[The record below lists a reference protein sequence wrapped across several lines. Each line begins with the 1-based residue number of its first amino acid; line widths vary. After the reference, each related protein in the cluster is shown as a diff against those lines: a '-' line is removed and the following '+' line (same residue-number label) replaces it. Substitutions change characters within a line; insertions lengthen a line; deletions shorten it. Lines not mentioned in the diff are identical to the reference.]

1 VSDPS
6 SLARV
11 ATQRRDV
18 PGLQSPFPLRTQ
30 IPPMLQDDPSIV
42 AFLDGL
48 DELIAPVISVLD
60 SFDAYLDP
68 QIAPLDMV
76 RYMGGWVLA
85 SMDDVWTEEIVRR
98 DVSRAAYRAKWA
110 GTERALH
117 DRLVPYEVRDLT
129 VVDPG
134 GTMVE
139 TAPTDPSSWHDPDEF
154 VVVLKVTPKTAGAA
168 EIERIERIARTV
180 VPAHVSVRVTVGS

>member
-1 VSDPS
+1 MSDPS

-30 IPPMLQDDPSIV
+30 NPPMLQDDPSIV

>member
-1 VSDPS
+1 MSEPS
-6 SLARV
+6 TLPRV

-18 PGLQSPFPLRTQ
+18 PGLPSPFPLRTQ

-85 SMDDVWTEEIVRR
+85 SMDDVWTEDVVRR
-98 DVSRAAYRAKWA
+98 DVSRAALRAKWA
-110 GTERALH
+110 GTERALR
-117 DRLVPYEVRDLT
+117 DRLVPFEVRELT
-129 VVDPG
+129 VIDPG
-134 GTMVE
+134 GTTAE
-139 TAPTDPSSWHDPDEF
+139 TAPTDPSSWHDPDEL
-154 VVVLKVTPKTAGAA
+154 VVVINVSPKASGSA
-168 EIERIERIARTV
+168 EIARIERIARTV
-180 VPAHVSVRVTVGS
+180 VPAHVSVRVSVG

>member
-1 VSDPS
+1 MSES
-6 SLARV
+6 SALPRV
-11 ATQRRDV
+11 PTQRRDV
-18 PGLQSPFPLRTQ
+18 PGLRSPFPLRNQ
-30 IPPMLQDDPSIV
+30 IPPMLQEDPQICG
-42 AFLDGL
+42 FLDGL
-48 DELIAPVISVLD
+48 DELIAPIVSVVD

-68 QIAPLDMV
+68 QLAPLDMV

-98 DVSRAAYRAKWA
+98 DVSRAAHRAKWA
-110 GTERALH
+110 GTERALR
-117 DRLVPYEVRDLT
+117 DRLLPYEVNSLI

-134 GTMVE
+134 STNVE
-139 TAPTDPSSWHDPDEF
+139 TEPTDPSSWRDPDEP
-154 VVVLKVTPKTAGAA
+154 VVIIKVTPKVPGSG

>member
-1 VSDPS
+1 MSDPS
-6 SLARV
+6 TLPRL
-11 ATQRRDV
+11 ATQRRGV
-18 PGLQSPFPLRTQ
+18 PGLHSPFPLREQ
-30 IPPMLQDDPSIV
+30 IPPMLQEDPAICG
-42 AFLDGL
+42 FLDGL

-68 QIAPLDMV
+68 QLAPLDMG

-98 DVSRAAYRAKWA
+98 DVSRAAERAKWA
-110 GTERALH
+110 GTEHALR
-117 DRLVPYEVRDLT
+117 DRLVPYEVKELSVT
-129 VVDPG
+129 DPG
-134 GTMVE
+134 GTSAE
-139 TAPTDPSSWHDPDEF
+139 TTPTDPSTWRDPDEL
-154 VVVLKVTPKTAGAA
+154 VVIIKVTPKVPGSA

>member
-1 VSDPS
+1 
-6 SLARV
+6 
-11 ATQRRDV
+11 
-18 PGLQSPFPLRTQ
+18 
-30 IPPMLQDDPSIV
+30 MLQDDPSIV

>member
-1 VSDPS
+1 VSDSS

-30 IPPMLQDDPSIV
+30 IPPMLQEDPSIV